1 MKWIIILAVIGSL
14 LGPFLGASDTEDKEF
29 DDWLY
34 NEADDDEW

>member
-1 MKWIIILAVIGSL
+1 MIWVFVILIVIGAIIAPRDDSEK
-14 LGPFLGASDTEDKEF
+14 DF